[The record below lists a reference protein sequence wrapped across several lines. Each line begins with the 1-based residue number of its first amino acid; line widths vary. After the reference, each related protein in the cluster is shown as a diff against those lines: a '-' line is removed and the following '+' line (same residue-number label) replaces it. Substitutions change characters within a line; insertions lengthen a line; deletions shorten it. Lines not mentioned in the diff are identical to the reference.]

1 MQPANELLAA
11 ADQEMRANIHRPV
24 IIQMRLPSIMGIVGL
39 VQLASRHPGVSA
51 EMRRG
56 AREWVESIHTYL
68 LNEGLRHLADLI
80 VAGWEPAFDQPTET
94 DGANRKQ
101 PQA

>member
-1 MQPANELLAA
+1 MQPANELITA
-11 ADQEMRANIHRPV
+11 ADAEMRANIHRPV
-24 IIQMRLPSIMGIVGL
+24 IVQMKIPTVMGIVGL

-68 LNEGLRHLADLI
+68 LNEGLRHLADVI
-80 VAGWEPAFDQPTET
+80 VAGWLPAFDQPAET
-94 DGANRKQ
+94 DGANHE
-101 PQA
+101 